1 MFALIG
7 PTASGKSNLAIKLA
21 KKLNYEILSLDSLS
35 IYKEI
40 DIASAKPSKED
51 LKSIKHYGIDEI
63 YPNEK
68 FDVVKFIEIYKKIK
82 HKNIIIVGGSSFY
95 LKAMIDGISPMPKI
109 DEEIKKEAK
118 KKDYNFLKKID
129 EVYASKISPNDTY
142 RIQKGIEIYLA
153 TNLPPT
159 IYFKQNPPKPIIK
172 NIPIFEIQINRKT
185 LKERIKKR
193 TQKMFEMGLIDEVAF
208 LEKKYKDRRL
218 QIFKAIGIKEV
229 LDYFNGK
236 FTLNE
241 LKEKIVINT
250 SRLAKRQ
257 QTFNK
262 TQFPNKI
269 SASIDKLEKINVI
282 FLKYNVSPKKYQLK

>member
-40 DIASAKPSKED
+40 DIASAKPSKEE

-68 FDVVKFIEIYKKIK
+68 FDVIKFIEIYKKIK

-95 LKAMIDGISPMPKI
+95 LKAMINGISPMPKI
-109 DEEIKKEAK
+109 EENIKKEAK

-129 EVYASKISPNDTY
+129 KEYASKISSNDTY

-153 TNLPPT
+153 TNIPPT
-159 IYFKQNPPKPIIK
+159 LYFKQNPPKPIIK
-172 NIPIFEIQINRKT
+172 NIPIFEIQIDRKT

-193 TQKMFEMGLIDEVAF
+193 TQKMFEIGLIDEVAF

-218 QIFKAIGIKEV
+218 PALKAIGIKEV

-241 LKEKIVINT
+241 LKEKIITNT

-269 SASIDKLEKINVI
+269 SAPIDKLEEIILNRIKP
-282 FLKYNVSPKKYQLK
+282 S